1 MAERRR
7 IVVDTNVVISRLLR
21 PPSLPGQA
29 MRRAVDQ
36 GTLLMSVATMEE
48 LAQVLARPKFDP
60 YVSIDERQRF
70 LLLLGR
76 IVEMVPILHRLQA
89 CRDPADDK
97 FLEVAVNGEAD
108 LLVSGDR
115 DLLDLHPF
123 RGISVLTPA
132 AYLAAEPW
140 PGG

>member
-36 GTLLMSVATMEE
+36 GTLLMSAATMEE

-60 YVSIDERQRF
+60 YVSIGERQRF

-76 IVEMVPILHRLQA
+76 IVEMVPILHRVQA

-123 RGISVLTPA
+123 RKISVLTPA
-132 AYLAAEPW
+132 AYLAADA
-140 PGG
+140 GACG

>member
-36 GTLLMSVATMEE
+36 GTLLMSAATMEE

-108 LLVSGDR
+108 LLLSGDR

-123 RGISVLTPA
+123 RGINILTPV
-132 AYLAAEPW
+132 AYLAADPG